1 MINNFT
7 LIYIYQK
14 LMNLKLSLKEKETL
28 ECIQRQRDSF
38 KNYEELDN
46 KNISI
51 VESFKILKILMDLE
65 KEKRGYEII
74 CD

>member
-1 MINNFT
+1 
-7 LIYIYQK
+7 
-14 LMNLKLSLKEKETL
+14 MNLKLSLKEKETL